1 MIYSGTLLLAF
12 VALVRGCTNL
22 LVTPGASSD
31 GSSMITYNADS
42 GTLFGSLYHYP
53 AADHP
58 PGTMRDIYDWDSG
71 RYLGQI
77 AEVEHTY
84 NVVGNM
90 NEFSLAIGETT
101 YGGLS
106 DLQEQDAAKIDYGSI
121 IWVTLQRAK
130 TSREA
135 IAVLGELMAT
145 YGWASEGESFSISDP
160 NEVWIMEIIGKGN
173 YELGAVW
180 VAQRVPDGYVSGHAN
195 QARITTF
202 PLNDPENCI
211 YSPDVISFARA
222 RGYYS
227 GADEDFSF
235 SDVYDPVTF
244 SGARACDARVW
255 SYFSALMGQE
265 WSNQYLDYA
274 QGYNLTNRMPL
285 WVKPAAKVELSSVME
300 AMRNHYESSWLA
312 MTEDVGAAFGEVPYR
327 WRPMSWTSGGSSYV
341 HERAIATQQT
351 GWNFVAQS
359 RSNVPLPLSGLLW
372 FGVDDSATTVRFP
385 MFSSATSV
393 PASFAGQGPQDGV
406 TPPMMKFN
414 MQHAFY
420 VFNLVSNWAYSRWN
434 VMYPDVYSA
443 ITAKEEKY
451 IKEVAEIDKQALA
464 IYQSAGAGAAVEF
477 LTRYSVA
484 AGDELVKN
492 WSNFFGEMFVKYRDG
507 YVVTADAADPAC
519 GCSVGTVSYPQKWY
533 DRIAESTG
541 THYEEPDT
549 FKAQAH
555 KTVPKSELKAMK

>member
-1 MIYSGTLLLAF
+1 MIYSGTLLLAL

-130 TSREA
+130 TAREA
-135 IAVLGELMAT
+135 IAVLADLMST

-160 NEVWIMEIIGKGN
+160 KEVWIMEIIGKGN

-202 PLNDPENCI
+202 PLNDPDNCV

-227 GADEDFSF
+227 GTDENFSF

-285 WVKPAAKVELSSVME
+285 WVKPAAKVDLSSVME
-300 AMRNHYESSWLA
+300 AMRNHYESSWLT
-312 MTEDVGAAFGEVPYR
+312 MTDDVGAAFGEVPYR
-327 WRPMSWTSGGSSYV
+327 WRPMSWTSGGNSYV

-359 RSNVPLPLSGLLW
+359 RPNLPPPLSGLLW

-385 MFSSATSV
+385 MYSAATSV
-393 PASFAGQGPQDGV
+393 PSAFAGQGPQDGV

-434 VMYPDVYSA
+434 VMYPDVYAA
-443 ITAKEEKY
+443 ITAKEDVY

-464 IYQSAGAGAAVEF
+464 IYDSAGVEAAVQF
-477 LTRYSVA
+477 LTLYSVTR
-484 AGDELVKN
+484 GNELVQE

-519 GCSVGTVSYPQKWY
+519 GCSVGTINYPQKWY

-549 FKAQAH
+549 FKAQRH
-555 KTVPKSELKAMK
+555 KSIPKSDLKAMK